1 VAVGWIPSWPIRLD
15 PTTSPKSADLFVYRK
30 GKLVETIYFIY
41 ELDGDTLRMAT
52 RLFSEERPTTFR
64 ADNERLEIWTF
75 KRAKE

>member
-1 VAVGWIPSWPIRLD
+1 VAVGWIPIWPIRLD